1 MWNKGTLRCSPQ
13 VLPHLIMT
21 PHVFLVMKWAVRLT
35 RQALIAD
42 RRCLWKQS
50 CSSDQ
55 NKPLSICPVLICE
68 GSESPVWQ
76 RYVMSTGCIPD
87 DEVWTHQLRKNS
99 TMNFFLFEAALSEKL
114 QTWFQSSGLT
124 LSNWWTARVLY
135 ILVSADSACWV
146 LLICE
151 QHELLDQAHLW
162 YICVLWTW
170 LCNSIHLECF
180 WSLNFL

>member
-21 PHVFLVMKWAVRLT
+21 PHVFPVMKWAVRLT
-35 RQALIAD
+35 SRAVIAD
-42 RRCLWKQS
+42 RRRLWKQS

-55 NKPLSICPVLICE
+55 NKPPSICPVLICE

-99 TMNFFLFEAALSEKL
+99 TMNFFSFRSCSVREAADLVPEFRTDTL
-114 QTWFQSSGLT
+114 WLMNSSCP
-124 LSNWWTARVLY
+124 LY
-135 ILVSADSACWV
+135 PRFS
-146 LLICE
+146 
-151 QHELLDQAHLW
+151 
-162 YICVLWTW
+162 W
-170 LCNSIHLECF
+170 LCLLSSARLWAAWAAGSGSPVIHLCVVD
-180 WSLNFL
+180 LTV